1 LVCEYHYDSN
11 ERAQAYNDGAGT
23 VEITIIPDPNDSVY
37 LQMADALIQ
46 APFTNGTQ
54 QPSPPL
60 GDQSIEDGNG
70 PAQILVSLQGAYT
83 LDFNANLANFD
94 TSVPSGTF
102 SPSALQSLAQA
113 VIASLRG

>member
-1 LVCEYHYDSN
+1 LVCEYHYDFN
-11 ERAQAYNDGAGT
+11 ENPSQVYNDGAGT
-23 VEITIIPDPNDSVY
+23 VEIAIISDPNDSVY

-70 PAQILVSLQGAYT
+70 DQILVSLQGAYA
-83 LDFNANLANFD
+83 LDFNADLANFN
-94 TSVPSGTF
+94 SSIPSGTF
-102 SPSALQSLAQA
+102 APSSLQNLAQ
-113 VIASLRG
+113 VVVASLGG